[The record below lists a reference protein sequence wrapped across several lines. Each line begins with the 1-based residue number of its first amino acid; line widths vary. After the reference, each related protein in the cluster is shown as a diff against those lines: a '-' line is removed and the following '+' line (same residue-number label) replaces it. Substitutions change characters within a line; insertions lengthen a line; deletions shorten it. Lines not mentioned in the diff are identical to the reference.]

1 MELPLTTEVSECIPT
16 GSWGLSLGEGEKKR
30 RDFYT
35 VSFFKIFILRESF
48 PFSSTIEVFILI
60 SKWCAFSTI
69 CMETLM
75 LQEDGHI
82 HSVPSETPTA
92 PHPPT
97 TISILCWSLGI
108 PVWEAQGSIWDN
120 HCTPS
125 WLTSLKTE
133 SLFLRVE
140 NPSNASLCYHLQQET
155 WIRPPQC
162 QSNHGGNSPSCRVT
176 ASGI

>member
-69 CMETLM
+69 CMENLM

-108 PVWEAQGSIWDN
+108 PVWEAQGSRW
-120 HCTPS
+120 S
-125 WLTSLKTE
+125 WKIHLAIKFYGSSLLVYKE
-133 SLFLRVE
+133 AKCFILKIQ
-140 NPSNASLCYHLQQET
+140 NPFTTTTQNASSLQPRRKGQ
-155 WIRPPQC
+155 
-162 QSNHGGNSPSCRVT
+162 V
-176 ASGI
+176 